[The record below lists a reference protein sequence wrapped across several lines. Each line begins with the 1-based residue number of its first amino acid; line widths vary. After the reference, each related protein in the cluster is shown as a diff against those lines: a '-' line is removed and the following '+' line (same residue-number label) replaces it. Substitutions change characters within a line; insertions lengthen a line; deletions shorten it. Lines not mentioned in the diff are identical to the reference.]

1 MFDSSGKLP
10 DGIFADS
17 IEFCDFLARFS
28 PAILGGQYVTCQD
41 IIAAM
46 NLPDLISLKGLITI
60 PMGNTKA
67 YGSFDGCLDSK
78 SIIPMD
84 NMTYN
89 PLGLDFN
96 FRGKH
101 VPLAIYSTID
111 LESLFGRRTE
121 KDLRKRTRP
130 TLRRHDGQPHQDRT
144 EHYMKGHESIVKRAL
159 HVGNTRMASGIGA
172 IGILP
177 EIIDGLNLTNPSID
191 MVSFTSSARQSKSFL
206 LYNKI

>member
-1 MFDSSGKLP
+1 
-10 DGIFADS
+10 
-17 IEFCDFLARFS
+17 
-28 PAILGGQYVTCQD
+28 
-41 IIAAM
+41 
-46 NLPDLISLKGLITI
+46 
-60 PMGNTKA
+60 
-67 YGSFDGCLDSK
+67 
-78 SIIPMD
+78 MD

-111 LESLFGRRTE
+111 LESLFGRTTE
-121 KDLRKRTRP
+121 KDLQWKRTRP
-130 TLRRHDGQPHQDRT
+130 TLRRHDGQLSQDRT
-144 EHYMKGHESIVKRAL
+144 EHYMKRHETIVKRAL

-191 MVSFTSSARQSKSFL
+191 MVSFTCSSSL
-206 LYNKI
+206 V